1 MFLIYFWFI
10 FTPETFAQKMLNIT
24 EFRKKAHLLVDWMA
38 DYLENV
44 EHYPVKSQVQPREIY
59 EQVPDVI
66 PNNGENFETIW
77 QDFQDIILKGITHWQ
92 SPNFYAYFPAN
103 ASYESVLAEMLTAT
117 LGSQCM
123 VWETSPA
130 AAELEEK
137 MMNWLKKACGLP
149 ENWEGVIQD
158 TASSATLCALL
169 SAREQ
174 ISDFQIN
181 EKGFAGFEN
190 LRVYAS
196 EQTHSSIEK
205 AVKIAGFGKENLV
218 YIPTN
223 EDFSM
228 NTEALALAIE
238 KDIQTGKRPLC
249 VVATIGTTSST
260 AFDNVEKIA
269 QITQKYRIWLHIDA
283 AYAGT
288 AMLLPEYRYMI
299 RGIEQADSYVFN
311 PHKWM
316 FVNFDCSAYFVK
328 SKEILIRTFEI
339 LPEYLKTKNDSQVNN
354 YRDWGIPLGRRFRAL
369 KLWFL
374 MRSYGLRGLQ
384 KKLREHIQLAQDLK
398 RKISQNPNF
407 EILAPAPLNLI
418 CFRYKPEGKTE
429 EELNQINEK
438 LLQSINATGKAY
450 LSHTK
455 LNGKYTLRIV
465 VGQTYILQKH
475 LENTWELIQ
484 EKANE
489 MVD

>member
-1 MFLIYFWFI
+1 
-10 FTPETFAQKMLNIT
+10 MLNIT

-44 EHYPVKSQVQPREIY
+44 EHYPVKSQVQPREIS
-59 EQVPDVI
+59 EQLPDAI

-77 QDFQDIILKGITHWQ
+77 QDFQEVILKGITHWQ

-103 ASYESVLAEMLTAT
+103 SSYESVLAEMLTAT

-149 ENWEGVIQD
+149 LNWEGVIQD

-181 EKGFAGFEN
+181 QKGFVGFEH

-196 EQTHSSIEK
+196 EHTHSSIEK

-218 YIPTN
+218 YIPTHT
-223 EDFSM
+223 DFSI
-228 NTEALALAIE
+228 NTDALALAIE
-238 KDIQTGKRPLC
+238 KDIEAGKKPLC

-260 AFDNVEKIA
+260 AFDNIEKIT
-269 QITQKYRIWLHIDA
+269 QITQKQHIWLHIDA

-328 SKEILIRTFEI
+328 SKETLIRTFEI

-369 KLWFL
+369 KLWFV

-398 RKISQNPNF
+398 RKIIQSPHF
-407 EILAPAPLNLI
+407 EVLAPAPLNLI

-429 EELNQINEK
+429 EELNLINEK

-465 VGQTYILQKH
+465 VGQTYLLQKH
-475 LENTWELIQ
+475 LDNTWELIQ
-484 EKANE
+484 EKAKE
-489 MVD
+489 L

>member
-1 MFLIYFWFI
+1 
-10 FTPETFAQKMLNIT
+10 MLNIT
-24 EFRKKAHLLVDWMA
+24 EFRKKAHLLIDWMA

-59 EQVPDVI
+59 EQIPNVI

-103 ASYESVLAEMLTAT
+103 SSYESVLAEMLTAT

-149 ENWEGVIQD
+149 EDWDGVIQD

-181 EKGFAGFEN
+181 QKGFAGFEH

-205 AVKIAGFGKENLV
+205 SVKIAGFGKENLV

-223 EDFSM
+223 TDFSI

-238 KDIQTGKRPLC
+238 KDIEAGKKPLC

-260 AFDNVEKIA
+260 AFDNIEKIA
-269 QITQKYRIWLHIDA
+269 QITQKHHIWLHIDA

-316 FVNFDCSAYFVK
+316 FVNFDCTAYFVK
-328 SKEILIRTFEI
+328 SKETLIRTFEI

-369 KLWFL
+369 KLWFV

-398 RKISQNPNF
+398 RKIAQTPHF
-407 EILAPAPLNLI
+407 EILAPTPLNLI

-429 EELNQINEK
+429 EELNLINEK

-475 LENTWELIQ
+475 LDNTWELIQ
-484 EKANE
+484 EKAKE
-489 MVD
+489 L

>member
-1 MFLIYFWFI
+1 
-10 FTPETFAQKMLNIT
+10 MLNIT
-24 EFRKKAHLLVDWMA
+24 EFRKNAHLLVDWMA
-38 DYLENV
+38 GYLENV
-44 EHYPVKSQVQPREIY
+44 THYPVKSQVQPREIY
-59 EQVPDVI
+59 EQIPEQM
-66 PNNGENFETIW
+66 PNNGENFENIW
-77 QDFQDIILKGITHWQ
+77 KDFQEIILKGITHWQ
-92 SPNFYAYFPAN
+92 SPQFFAYFPAN
-103 ASYESVLAEMLTAT
+103 SSYESVLAEMITAT

-123 VWETSPA
+123 LWETSPA
-130 AAELEEK
+130 ATELEEK
-137 MMNWLKKACGLP
+137 MMNWLKKSCGLP
-149 ENWEGVIQD
+149 ESWEGVIQD

-169 SAREQ
+169 SAREK
-174 ISDFQIN
+174 ISHFQIN
-181 EKGFAGFEN
+181 QKGFAGYEN

-218 YIPTN
+218 YIATN
-223 EDFSM
+223 TDFSID
-228 NTEALALAIE
+228 TQALSKAIE
-238 KDIQTGKRPLC
+238 QDLQANKKPLC

-260 AFDNVEKIA
+260 AFDNLEQIA
-269 QITQKYRIWLHIDA
+269 EITKKHRIWLHVDA

-299 RGIEQADSYVFN
+299 RGIEEADSYVFN

-328 SKEILIRTFEI
+328 DKETLIRTFAI

-369 KLWFL
+369 KLWFV

-398 RKISQNPNF
+398 RKIVQTPNF

-438 LLQSINATGKAY
+438 ILQELNATGKVY

-455 LNGKYTLRIV
+455 LNGKYTLRLV
-465 VGQTYILQKH
+465 VGQTYVLQKH
-475 LENTWELIQ
+475 LDNAWELIQ
-484 EKANE
+484 EKAKF
-489 MVD
+489 VSSRF

>member
-1 MFLIYFWFI
+1 
-10 FTPETFAQKMLNIT
+10 MLNIT

-103 ASYESVLAEMLTAT
+103 SSYESVLAEMLTAT

-149 ENWEGVIQD
+149 EKWDGVIQD

-181 EKGFAGFEN
+181 QKGFTGFKH

-218 YIPTN
+218 YIPTHI
-223 EDFSM
+223 DFSID
-228 NTEALALAIE
+228 TTALALAIE
-238 KDIQTGKRPLC
+238 KDIEAGKKPLC

-260 AFDNVEKIA
+260 AFDNIEKIA
-269 QITQKYRIWLHIDA
+269 QITQKHHIWLHIDA

-316 FVNFDCSAYFVK
+316 FVNFDCTAYFVK
-328 SKEILIRTFEI
+328 NKETLIRTFEI

-354 YRDWGIPLGRRFRAL
+354 YRDWGVPLGRRFRAL
-369 KLWFL
+369 KLWFV

-384 KKLREHIQLAQDLK
+384 KKIREHIQLAQDLK
-398 RKISQNPNF
+398 RKITQTSHF

-418 CFRYKPEGKTE
+418 CFRYQPEGKTE
-429 EELNQINEK
+429 EELNLINEK

-475 LENTWELIQ
+475 LDNTWELIQ
-484 EKANE
+484 EKAKE
-489 MVD
+489 L

>member
-1 MFLIYFWFI
+1 
-10 FTPETFAQKMLNIT
+10 MLNIT

-59 EQVPDVI
+59 EQI
-66 PNNGENFETIW
+66 PEQIPTNGEDFEVIW
-77 QDFQDIILKGITHWQ
+77 QDFQEIILKGITHWQ

-103 ASYESVLAEMLTAT
+103 SSYESVLAEMLTAT

-137 MMNWLKKACGLP
+137 MMNWLKKACALP
-149 ENWEGVIQD
+149 EHWEGVIQD

-181 EKGFAGFEN
+181 QKGFAGFEP
-190 LRVYAS
+190 LRIYAS

-218 YIPTN
+218 YTPTN
-223 EDFSM
+223 ADFSID
-228 NTEALALAIE
+228 TDALAQAIE
-238 KDIQTGKRPLC
+238 QDLQKGKKPLC

-260 AFDNVEKIA
+260 AFDNIEKIA
-269 QITQKYRIWLHIDA
+269 QITQKHHIWLHVDA

-299 RGIEQADSYVFN
+299 RGVEHADSYVFN

-328 SKEILIRTFEI
+328 NKELLIRTFEI

-369 KLWFL
+369 KLWFV
-374 MRSYGLRGLQ
+374 MRSYGLRGIQ

-398 RKISQNPNF
+398 RKMAQTPNF

-418 CFRYKPEGKTE
+418 CFRYKPENKTE
-429 EELNQINEK
+429 QELNFINET
-438 LLQSINATGKAY
+438 LLQSINNTGKIY

-455 LNGKYTLRIV
+455 LNGKYTLRMV
-465 VGQTYILQKH
+465 VGQTYTLQKH
-475 LENTWELIQ
+475 VNNAWELIQ
-484 EKANE
+484 EQAKNI
-489 MVD
+489 